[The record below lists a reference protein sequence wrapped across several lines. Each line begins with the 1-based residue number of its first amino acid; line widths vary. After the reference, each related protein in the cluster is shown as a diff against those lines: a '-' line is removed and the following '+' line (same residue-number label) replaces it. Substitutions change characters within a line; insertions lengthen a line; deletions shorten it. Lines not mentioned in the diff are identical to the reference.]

1 LMIVERQGNRNVL
14 VRHRDSDGERKE
26 TMLKGYYPFGYL
38 LDEDAEHL
46 PALSKES
53 GYTGVYGESLTKV
66 TMGNPAD
73 IGDLKN
79 QFDKTWE
86 CNIPWTNRCLSLYNQ
101 SNSPIENYNHRI
113 WYLDMEWSMDSE
125 RITVISVYDSYKEK
139 MWTWAVV
146 PPEDFNESP
155 TTLDFLRF
163 KEHPD
168 WQNGSKSISEYKYS
182 QAPIRL
188 FQNEA
193 DMLWSFVKQMQKCDP
208 DIITGWN
215 VVNAD
220 CRVLIER
227 CQANGIDPKKMCGGS
242 SRTIRYN
249 YSDWAQPI
257 GGRLVIDLML
267 AVCNL
272 WQLKNG
278 ALPNKKL
285 DTVAD
290 LLLNDKKLPL
300 SDGHNT
306 YYSDFHTYL
315 DYNIQDVAL
324 LPQLNE
330 KVNAINHYLA
340 IQHIVQCDIQTTPFV
355 TRLFTVMAINDDK
368 FNYCIPSKPQF
379 QHEAYSG
386 ADIMEPE
393 PGVYE
398 GVAIMD
404 IKAMYHSN
412 VNLHNISWET
422 LDDDGKD
429 CGNGTSF
436 SQSRLGLLGRQMD
449 YMTVLRNDY
458 KRLKAGAKSKAEEDR
473 WDAMQYATKSL
484 VASMYGAAGDSKYGL
499 YHPKVAA
506 AITFTSRQ
514 TLFRLRDECE
524 LRDMKVIYGHTD
536 SVFVLCD
543 SPELGKIHIASINDD
558 MSPIITE
565 FEKWCS
571 SMLIVAKNRY
581 AGMTKWTEGEYHDPK
596 LYVKGIELKQ
606 NRLPAI
612 MKRVMSETIEGLLTG
627 ISEGQ
632 MTTNLTSLITGVVK
646 GEVDGK
652 DLCINAKLS
661 RNLEEYSV
669 LGESRAGAAWANKH
683 LGKGYRKGSNFLSTL
698 SIDGSYIAFCDPKE
712 IEGITTIGYKHLA
725 ERFIINKVRPYYH
738 IACFDMQPL
747 VNALN
752 GVSDVSWL

>member
-1 LMIVERQGNRNVL
+1 MIVERHGNRNVL
-14 VRHRDSDGERKE
+14 IRHRDSHGERKE
-26 TMLKGYYPFGYL
+26 TMLKGFYPFGYL
-38 LDEDAEHL
+38 LDEDALHI
-46 PALSKES
+46 PALSKET

-73 IGDLKN
+73 ISDLKDR
-79 QFDKTWE
+79 FDKTWE
-86 CNIPWTNRCLSLYNQ
+86 CNIPWSNRALSLYNQ

-125 RITVISVYDSYKEK
+125 RITVISVYDSHKEK
-139 MWTWAVV
+139 MWTWAVA
-146 PPEDFNESP
+146 PPEEFNESP
-155 TTLDFLRF
+155 TTLDFLKF
-163 KEHPD
+163 KDHPYLE
-168 WQNGSKSISEYKYS
+168 NGSKSLFEYEYS

-193 DMLWSFVKQMQKCDP
+193 DMLWSFITQMQKCDP

-227 CQANGIDPKKMCGGS
+227 CVANGIDPKKMCGGS

-249 YSDWAQPI
+249 YRDWAQPI
-257 GGRLVIDLML
+257 GGRLVIDMML

-278 ALPNKKL
+278 ALPNKRL
-285 DTVAD
+285 DTVAE
-290 LLLNDKKLPL
+290 LLLGDKKLPL

-306 YYSDFHTYL
+306 YYSDFNTYL

-324 LPQLNE
+324 LPKLNE

-340 IQHIVQCDIQTTPFV
+340 IQHIVQSDIQTTPFV
-355 TRLFTVMAINDDK
+355 TRLFTVMAINDK
-368 FNYCIPSKPQF
+368 EFNYCIPSKPQF
-379 QHEAYSG
+379 EHEAYSG

-422 LDDDGKD
+422 LNVDGED
-429 CGNGTSF
+429 CGNGTYF
-436 SQSRLGLLGRQMD
+436 EKGERGLLGRQMD
-449 YMTVLRNDY
+449 KMTLLRNGY
-458 KRLKAGAKSKAEEDR
+458 KSMMKTARTDGKRAMYDS
-473 WDAMQYATKSL
+473 MQYATKSL

-506 AITFTSRQ
+506 AITYTSRQ
-514 TLFRLRDECE
+514 TLFRLREECE
-524 LRDMKVIYGHTD
+524 SLGMKVIYGHTD
-536 SVFVLCD
+536 SVFVLCN
-543 SPELGKIHIASINDD
+543 SPAWGLDNMKVVNRN
-558 MSPIITE
+558 MSPIETE

-581 AGMTKWTEGEYHDPK
+581 AGMAKWTEGDYHDAK

-606 NRLPAI
+606 NRLPTI

-627 ISEGQ
+627 VTEEE
-632 MTTNLTSLITGVVK
+632 MTTSLTELINGVVK
-646 GEVDGK
+646 GEVDATQ
-652 DLCINAKLS
+652 LCINAKLS
-661 RNLEEYSV
+661 RNLEDYTV
-669 LGESRAGAAWANKH
+669 LGESRRGAAWANRV

-698 SIDGSYIAFCDPKE
+698 SSDGSYIAFCDPEE
-712 IEGITTIGYKHLA
+712 IKGIA
-725 ERFIINKVRPYYH
+725 RV
-738 IACFDMQPL
+738 
-747 VNALN
+747 V
-752 GVSDVSWL
+752 VSDAVTMFICYDAVMIL